1 MAVESRLTQAV
12 LKEAKKFLHEE
23 PSNQG
28 KDMPVGMPFRV
39 PPPRWYEEKIKEFTA
54 PSRETL
60 IRQGDMRTK
69 NQGPFFGEMN
79 MFFYDAKFKKT
90 LPYWDRF
97 PLVIPLYD
105 WSFDYNPRKEFM
117 GINFH
122 YLSIPLRI
130 ALLNELVELY
140 ITNTEIEWG
149 GETFNDKTR
158 LVIKNFSKMI
168 LKTPQ
173 AIPCVKHYLNPYI
186 RTNIRRIKASE
197 FIIALLLPVEDF
209 QSYKLGSGGD
219 IPSQKV
225 WRDSAT
231 AKAIYS

>member
-1 MAVESRLTQAV
+1 
-12 LKEAKKFLHEE
+12 
-23 PSNQG
+23 
-28 KDMPVGMPFRV
+28 MPVGMPFRV

-231 AKAIYS
+231 AKAIYR